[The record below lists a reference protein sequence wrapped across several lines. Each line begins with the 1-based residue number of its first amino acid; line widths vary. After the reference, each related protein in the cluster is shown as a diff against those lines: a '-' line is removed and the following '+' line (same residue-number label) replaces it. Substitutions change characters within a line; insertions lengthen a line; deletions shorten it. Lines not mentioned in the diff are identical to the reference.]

1 VLPTNLLPAAVV
13 LQPIVA
19 VGFFPAALTQISKLG
34 PPRSRNVALSLNIA
48 IAVTV
53 GGGFFPWLGGIL
65 GEVDAFWLSFVLL
78 GAGMGVVSPLLL
90 RQISKA

>member
-1 VLPTNLLPAAVV
+1 
-13 LQPIVA
+13 
-19 VGFFPAALTQISKLG
+19 
-34 PPRSRNVALSLNIA
+34 VALSLNIA